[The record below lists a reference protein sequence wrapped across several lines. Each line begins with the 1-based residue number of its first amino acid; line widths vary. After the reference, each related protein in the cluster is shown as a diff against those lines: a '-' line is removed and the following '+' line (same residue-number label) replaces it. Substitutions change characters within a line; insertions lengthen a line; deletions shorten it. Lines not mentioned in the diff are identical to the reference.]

1 MKAKYIYHPLNFIKP
16 GGTSRGILH
25 DKDSW
30 FLTVEQDGRS
40 AYGECSTIKGL
51 SLDSQHNVNG
61 ALEDICQQI
70 NEGIWPDERGYDNL
84 PAVRFCLEQAA
95 LAVQHDVGFKLFD
108 NDFLSGKPIPI
119 NGLVWMGTKSFMFDQ
134 IKDKIEAGFNCIKLK
149 IAAIDFEEEL
159 SLIKYIRDQFDE
171 SQMQIRVD
179 ANGGFDVEDVEEK
192 LKRLS
197 DFAIHSIEQP
207 IGVDQHDEMTEL
219 CEKNIL
225 DIALDE
231 ELIGVHERTSKSK
244 LLSDIRPQY
253 IILKPSLLGG
263 FKSADEWIELARGMD
278 IGWWAT
284 SALESNLGL
293 NAIAQWVCNYEI
305 DMPQGLG
312 TGQLF
317 SNNIVSPLVIK
328 DAQLIYDRSLHWDI
342 EKIHEIH

>member
-1 MKAKYIYHPLNFIKP
+1 MKAKYVYHPLNFIKP

-51 SLDSQHNVNG
+51 SLDSQDDVNE
-61 ALEDICQQI
+61 ALEDICHQI
-70 NEGIWPDERGYDNL
+70 NEGIWPDERHYGNL

-95 LAVQHDVGFKLFD
+95 LAMQHDVGFKLFD

-134 IKDKIEAGFNCIKLK
+134 IKEKIEAGFNCIKLK
-149 IAAIDFEEEL
+149 IAAIDYEEEL
-159 SLIKYIRDQFDE
+159 SLIKYIRDPFDE

-179 ANGGFDVEDVEEK
+179 ANGGFDVEEVQEK

-207 IGVDQHDEMTEL
+207 IGVGQHDEMAEL

-231 ELIGVHERTSKSK
+231 ELIGVHERASKSK

-253 IILKPSLLGG
+253 IILKPSLIGG
-263 FKSADEWIELARGMD
+263 FRSADEWIDLARGMD
-278 IGWWAT
+278 IEWWAT

-293 NAIAQWVCNYEI
+293 NAIAQWVSNYEI

-317 SNNIVSPLVIK
+317 SNNIASPLVIK

-342 EKIHEIH
+342 EKIYEFH